1 MICQKTSGP
10 ACKKGPTDF
19 RKFGH
24 PRGLRHKARKYFLL
38 DSSHYASRAER
49 AVDGRDWARSD
60 AQTEQ
65 KKTVY
70 TGRDLEARDWPR
82 AAGWD

>member
-1 MICQKTSGP
+1 MTL
-10 ACKKGPTDF
+10 PT
-19 RKFGH
+19 
-24 PRGLRHKARKYFLL
+24 
-38 DSSHYASRAER
+38 YASRAER

-70 TGRDLEARDWPR
+70 TARDLEARDWPR